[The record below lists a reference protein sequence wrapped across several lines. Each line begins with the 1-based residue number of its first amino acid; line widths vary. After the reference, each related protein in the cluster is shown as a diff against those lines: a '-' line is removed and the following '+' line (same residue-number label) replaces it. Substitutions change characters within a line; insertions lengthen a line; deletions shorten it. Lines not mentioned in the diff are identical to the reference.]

1 MSTYVMSDI
10 HGMYDD
16 YRKLLEIIDFS
27 DEDLLYVDG
36 DVIDRGED
44 GIKVLRHMAME
55 SNILPVLGNHEYM
68 AARCLRFL
76 LREVTDESID
86 ELKSDFLEG
95 LLQWREVGGN
105 KTIEGFSGLSGEEK
119 EGVPDYLSEF
129 TPYEKVCVNGR
140 SFLIVH
146 AGLHNFSEDRDID
159 DYRLDEL
166 IYHTPDYSRVYFKD
180 RFLVTGHLPTRGIP
194 GAEPDRVYMKNNH
207 IAIDCGASFGG
218 RLAAV
223 RLDDLRV
230 FYSDD

>member
-27 DEDLLYVDG
+27 DKDLLYVNG

-86 ELKSDFLEG
+86 ALKSDFLEG

-105 KTIEGFSGLSGEEK
+105 KTIEDFSGLSVEER
-119 EGVPDYLSEF
+119 EDVLDYLSEF
-129 TPYEKVCVNGR
+129 TPYEETN
-140 SFLIVH
+140 
-146 AGLHNFSEDRDID
+146 
-159 DYRLDEL
+159 Y
-166 IYHTPDYSRVYFKD
+166 
-180 RFLVTGHLPTRGIP
+180 
-194 GAEPDRVYMKNNH
+194 
-207 IAIDCGASFGG
+207 
-218 RLAAV
+218 
-223 RLDDLRV
+223 
-230 FYSDD
+230 